1 MAEFLGG
8 WKRSHTCGDLRASDI
23 GKTVTLMGWV
33 HRRRDHGGLVFVD
46 LRDRYGITQIVFD
59 PKLADKVVVKQEY
72 MAHETKS
79 DAHVI
84 SVQYEDVEKQS
95 HLIRNEWVLAIRGV
109 VTARPEGTVN
119 PKLSTGEIEIS
130 CLDVKVLNSSLT
142 PVFPI
147 EDEVEVAEEVRL
159 EYRYLDLRRPSMK
172 DKIVM
177 RHNTSKAIRSYMNSQ
192 NFLEIETP
200 ILIKNTPEG
209 AREYVV
215 PSRVY
220 PGKFYVLPQSPQ
232 IFKQLSMVAGLD
244 RYYQIARCFRDED
257 PRADRQPEFTQ
268 VDIEMSFIDE
278 DDIYG
283 LGEGI
288 MKNVIKEVMG
298 EDIETPF
305 PRITF
310 EESMNKY
317 GNDKPDLR
325 FDMPMVDVTAIA
337 GKSDFKVF
345 KDVVTRGD
353 AVKALN
359 AKGCADFSR
368 KDIEDLTAFV
378 AKYGAKGMAWFKVKD
393 GKLDSNIVKYFNE
406 EVQKE
411 MLTTLKGEEGD
422 LFLFGADHID
432 VVNESLGQLRV
443 EIAKRKGLIEKG
455 PKWAFCWVV
464 DIPMFG
470 TDEKGRIFSM
480 NHPFTSP
487 KEADVALLDTD
498 PMKAKSKGYDIV
510 LNGFEI
516 GGGSIRIHDMDLQS
530 KIFKI
535 LDISPEKAEERF
547 GFLLK
552 ALSYGAPPHGG
563 MAFGL
568 DRFVMLMSGSNN
580 IREVIAFPKTA
591 KATDL
596 MTGSPSYI
604 DEDLMKELKIKI
616 ELEDLT

>member
-8 WKRSHTCGDLRASDI
+8 WKRTHTCGDLRASDI
-23 GKTVTLMGWV
+23 GKTVILMGWV
-33 HRRRDHGGLVFVD
+33 HHRRDHGGLVFVD
-46 LRDRYGITQIVFD
+46 LRDRYGVTQIVFD
-59 PKLADKVVVKQEY
+59 PQLADAV
-72 MAHETKS
+72 H
-79 DAHVI
+79 
-84 SVQYEDVEKQS
+84 KQS
-95 HLIRNEWVLAIRGV
+95 HLIRSEWVLAIKGE
-109 VTARPEGTVN
+109 VTKRPEGTIN
-119 PKLSTGEIEIS
+119 PKLPTGEVEIR
-130 CLDVKVLNSSLT
+130 CNEVKVLNSSLT

-147 EDEVEVAEEVRL
+147 EDDVDVAEEVRL
-159 EYRYLDLRRPSMK
+159 EHRYLDLRRPSMK
-172 DKIVM
+172 NKLVT
-177 RHNTSKAIRSYMNSQ
+177 RHKTAKAIRDYMNSQ

-220 PGKFYVLPQSPQ
+220 PGKFFVLPQSPQ
-232 IFKQLSMVAGLD
+232 IFKQLSMIAGLD

-278 DDIYG
+278 DDIYAV
-283 LGEGI
+283 GEGVLKAI
-288 MKNVIKEVMG
+288 FKEVLG
-298 EDIETPF
+298 VDLKTPF
-305 PRITF
+305 PHIPF
-310 EESMNKY
+310 SEAMDKY
-317 GNDKPDLR
+317 GSDKPDLR
-325 FDMPMVDVTAIA
+325 FDLPMVNMTAIVV
-337 GKSDFKVF
+337 KSDFKVF

-353 AVKALN
+353 VVKAIN

-368 KDIEDLTAFV
+368 KDMEELTAFV
-378 AKYGAKGMAWFKVKD
+378 GKHGAKGMAWFKVKD
-393 GKLDSNIVKYFNE
+393 GKLDSNITKYFTE
-406 EVQKE
+406 EIQKE
-411 MLTTLKGEEGD
+411 LLTALKGEEGD
-422 LFLFGADHID
+422 LFLFGADSID
-432 VVNESLGQLRV
+432 TVNESMGALRV
-443 EIAKRKGLIEKG
+443 EIARRKGLIEKG

-470 TDEKGRIFSM
+470 TDEKDRIFSM

-487 KEADVALLDTD
+487 KEADVKLLDTD
-498 PMKAKSKGYDIV
+498 PMKALSKGYDIV
-510 LNGFEI
+510 LNGFEL

-530 KIFKI
+530 KIFKL
-535 LDISPEKAEERF
+535 LDITPEKAEERF

-568 DRFVMLMSGSNN
+568 DRVVMLLTGSAN

-604 DEDLMKELKIKI
+604 DDDLMKELKIKI

>member
-8 WKRSHTCGDLRASDI
+8 WKRSHTCGDLRVSDI
-23 GKTVTLMGWV
+23 GKTVILMGWV
-33 HRRRDHGGLVFVD
+33 HHRRDHGGLVFVD
-46 LRDRYGITQIVFD
+46 LRDRYGVTQIVFD
-59 PKLADKVVVKQEY
+59 PQLADAVHQ
-72 MAHETKS
+72 
-79 DAHVI
+79 
-84 SVQYEDVEKQS
+84 QS
-95 HLIRNEWVLAIRGV
+95 HLIRSEWVLAIKGE
-109 VTARPEGTVN
+109 VTKRPEGTIN
-119 PKLSTGEIEIS
+119 PKLPTGEVEIR
-130 CLDVKVLNSSLT
+130 CNEVKVLNSSLT

-147 EDEVEVAEEVRL
+147 EDDVDVAEEVRL
-159 EYRYLDLRRPSMK
+159 EHRYLDLRRPSMK
-172 DKIVM
+172 NKLVL
-177 RHNTSKAIRSYMNSQ
+177 RHKTAQAIRNYMNDQ

-215 PSRVY
+215 PSRIY
-220 PGKFYVLPQSPQ
+220 PGKFFVLPQSPQ
-232 IFKQLSMVAGLD
+232 IFKQLSMISGLD

-283 LGEGI
+283 VGEGVLKAI
-288 MKNVIKEVMG
+288 FKEVLG
-298 EDIETPF
+298 VDLKTPF
-305 PRITF
+305 PHISF
-310 EESMNKY
+310 NEAMDKY
-317 GNDKPDLR
+317 GSDKPDLR
-325 FDMPMVDVTAIA
+325 FDLPMVNVTAIA
-337 GKSDFKVF
+337 AKSDFKVF

-353 AVKALN
+353 VVKALN

-368 KDIEDLTAFV
+368 KDLEDLTAFV
-378 AKYGAKGMAWFKVKD
+378 GKHGAKGMAWFKVKD
-393 GKLDSNIVKYFNE
+393 GKLDSNITKYFTE

-411 MLTTLKGEEGD
+411 LLTALKGEEGD
-422 LFLFGADHID
+422 MFLFGADHID
-432 VVNESLGQLRV
+432 TVNESLGALRV
-443 EIAKRKGLIEKG
+443 EIARRKGLIEKG

-487 KEADVALLDTD
+487 KEADVKLLDTD
-498 PMKAKSKGYDIV
+498 PMKALSKGYDLT
-510 LNGFEI
+510 LNGFEL
-516 GGGSIRIHDMDLQS
+516 GGGSIRIHDTELQS
-530 KIFKI
+530 KIFKL
-535 LDISPEKAEERF
+535 LDITPEAAEERF

-568 DRFVMLMSGSNN
+568 DRVVMLLTGSSN

-596 MTGSPSYI
+596 MTGSPSVI
-604 DEDLMKELKIKI
+604 DPDLMKELKIKI

>member
-1 MAEFLGG
+1 MAEMLGG
-8 WKRSHTCGDLRASDI
+8 WKRSHKCGDLRASDV

-33 HRRRDHGGLVFVD
+33 HHRRDHGGLVFVD
-46 LRDRYGITQIVFD
+46 LRDRYGVTQIVFD
-59 PKLADKVVVKQEY
+59 PQLADKV
-72 MAHETKS
+72 H
-79 DAHVI
+79 
-84 SVQYEDVEKQS
+84 KQS
-95 HLIRNEWVLAIRGV
+95 HLIRNEWVLAVRGE
-109 VTARPEGTVN
+109 VTQRPEGTVN
-119 PKLSTGEIEIS
+119 PKLATGEIEIRCS
-130 CLDVKVLNSSLT
+130 EVKALNPSLT

-147 EDEVEVAEEVRL
+147 EDDVDVAEEVRL
-159 EYRYLDLRRPSMK
+159 EYRYLDLRRESMK
-172 DKIVM
+172 NKLVT
-177 RHNTSKAIRSYMNSQ
+177 RHKTAQAIRSYMNSQ
-192 NFLEIETP
+192 DFLEIETP

-215 PSRVY
+215 PSRIY
-220 PGKFYVLPQSPQ
+220 PGKFFVLPQSPQ
-232 IFKQLSMVAGLD
+232 IFKQLSMISGLD

-278 DDIYG
+278 DDIYSV
-283 LGEGI
+283 GEGV
-288 MKNVIKEVMG
+288 MKTVFKEVLG
-298 EDIETPF
+298 VELKTPF
-305 PRITF
+305 PHIPF
-310 EESMNKY
+310 AEAMEKY
-317 GNDKPDLR
+317 GSDKPDLR
-325 FDMPMVDVTAIA
+325 FDLPMVNVTAIA
-337 GKSDFKVF
+337 AQSDFKVF
-345 KDVVTRGD
+345 KDVVGRSG

-368 KDIEDLTAFV
+368 KDLEDLTGFV
-378 AKYGAKGMAWFKVKD
+378 GKYGAKGMAWFKVKD
-393 GKLDSNIVKYFNE
+393 GKLDSNITKYFNE
-406 EVQKE
+406 TVQKE
-411 MLTTLKGEEGD
+411 ILAALKGEEGD
-422 LFLFGADHID
+422 LLLFGADSAD

-498 PMKAKSKGYDIV
+498 PMKALSKGYDLV
-510 LNGFEI
+510 LNGFEL
-516 GGGSIRIHDMDLQS
+516 GGGSIRIHDNELQS
-530 KIFKI
+530 KIFKL

-568 DRFVMLMSGSNN
+568 DRVVMLLTESAN

-591 KATDL
+591 KAIDL
-596 MTGSPSYI
+596 MTGSPSEI
-604 DEDLMKELKIKI
+604 DPDLIKELKIKI
-616 ELEDLT
+616 ELEDLS

>member
-8 WKRSHTCGDLRASDI
+8 WKRSHTCGDLRGADK
-23 GKTVTLMGWV
+23 GKTVILMGWV

-59 PKLADKVVVKQEY
+59 PQLADKG
-72 MAHETKS
+72 H
-79 DAHVI
+79 
-84 SVQYEDVEKQS
+84 KQS
-95 HLIRNEWVLAIRGV
+95 HLIRNEWVLAIKGE
-109 VTARPEGTVN
+109 VTARPEGTMN
-119 PKLSTGEIEIS
+119 PKLATGEIEIK
-130 CLDVKVLNSSLT
+130 CQEVKVLNSSLT

-159 EYRYLDLRRPSMK
+159 EHRYLDLRRPSMK

-177 RHNTSKAIRSYMNSQ
+177 RHKTSTAIRAYMNSQ
-192 NFLEIETP
+192 SFLEIETP

-288 MKNVIKEVMG
+288 MKNVFKEVLG
-298 EDIETPF
+298 EDIKTPF
-305 PRITF
+305 PRISF

-317 GNDKPDLR
+317 GNDKPDIR
-325 FDMPMVDVTAIA
+325 FDMLMVDVTVIA

-368 KDIEDLTAFV
+368 KDMEDLTAFV

-411 MLTTLKGEEGD
+411 ILATLKGEEGD

-432 VVNESLGQLRV
+432 TVNESLGQLRV

-455 PKWAFCWVV
+455 PKWAFCWVT

-470 TDEKGRIFSM
+470 HDEKGRVFSM

-498 PMKAKSKGYDIV
+498 PMKAKSKGYDIT

-516 GGGSIRIHDMDLQS
+516 GGGSIRIHDMELQS

-535 LDISPEKAEERF
+535 LDISHEKAEERF

-568 DRFVMLMSGSNN
+568 DRLVMLMTGSGN

-596 MTGSPSYI
+596 MTGSPSVL
-604 DEDLMKELKIKI
+604 DDDLMKELKIKI

>member
-8 WKRSHTCGDLRASDI
+8 WKRSHTCGDLRVSDI
-23 GKTVTLMGWV
+23 GKTVILMGWV
-33 HRRRDHGGLVFVD
+33 HHRRDHGGLVFVD
-46 LRDRYGITQIVFD
+46 LRDRYGVTQIVFD
-59 PKLADKVVVKQEY
+59 PQLADAVHQ
-72 MAHETKS
+72 
-79 DAHVI
+79 
-84 SVQYEDVEKQS
+84 QS
-95 HLIRNEWVLAIRGV
+95 HLIRSEWVLAIKGE
-109 VTARPEGTVN
+109 VTKRPEGTIN
-119 PKLSTGEIEIS
+119 PKLPTGEVEIR
-130 CLDVKVLNSSLT
+130 CNEVKVLNSSLT

-147 EDEVEVAEEVRL
+147 EDDVDVAEEVRL
-159 EYRYLDLRRPSMK
+159 EHRYLDLRRPSMK
-172 DKIVM
+172 NKLVL
-177 RHNTSKAIRSYMNSQ
+177 RHKTAQAIRNYMNDQ

-215 PSRVY
+215 PSRIY
-220 PGKFYVLPQSPQ
+220 PGKFFVLPQSPQ
-232 IFKQLSMVAGLD
+232 IFKQLSMISGLD

-283 LGEGI
+283 VGEGVLKAI
-288 MKNVIKEVMG
+288 FKEVLG
-298 EDIETPF
+298 VDLKTPF
-305 PRITF
+305 PHISF
-310 EESMNKY
+310 NEAMDKY
-317 GNDKPDLR
+317 GSDKPDLR
-325 FDMPMVDVTAIA
+325 FDLPMVNVTAIA
-337 GKSDFKVF
+337 AKSDFKVF

-353 AVKALN
+353 VVKALN

-368 KDIEDLTAFV
+368 KDLEDLTAFV
-378 AKYGAKGMAWFKVKD
+378 GKHGAKGMAWFKVKD
-393 GKLDSNIVKYFNE
+393 GKLDSNITKYFTE

-411 MLTTLKGEEGD
+411 LLTALKGEEGD
-422 LFLFGADHID
+422 MFLFGADHID
-432 VVNESLGQLRV
+432 TVNESLGALRV
-443 EIAKRKGLIEKG
+443 EIARRKGLIEKG

-487 KEADVALLDTD
+487 KEADVKLLDTD
-498 PMKAKSKGYDIV
+498 PMKALSKGYDIV
-510 LNGFEI
+510 LNGFEL

-530 KIFKI
+530 KIFKL
-535 LDISPEKAEERF
+535 LDITPEKAEERF

-568 DRFVMLMSGSNN
+568 DRVVMLLTGAAN

-616 ELEDLT
+616 ELEDLS